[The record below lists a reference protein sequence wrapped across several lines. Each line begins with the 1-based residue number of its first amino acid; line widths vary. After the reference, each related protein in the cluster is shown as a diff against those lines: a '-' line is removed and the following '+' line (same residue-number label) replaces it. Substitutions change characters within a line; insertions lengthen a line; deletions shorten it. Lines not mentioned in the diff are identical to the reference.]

1 MPPSLRHNAT
11 TNRYRVTIK
20 GRDYWLG
27 SDKDEAER
35 GYYRLMLE
43 LKSGTLIEAPK
54 DDVRIVELVNLY
66 TAAMVIYFK
75 SNPGSWHRGKRA
87 MDFLTRL
94 AGSKRPDQFGMRD
107 LDLLRDDMGTPQE
120 YKTDAGETR
129 VRPAL
134 CRTGINRCMAEIAK
148 FWKWC
153 ARKEYVPADLY
164 AKCLTMEPLVKGHC
178 DARETEKVQPADPK
192 AIKKVKA
199 VVNASVRAM
208 IELQEL
214 TGARPG
220 EVCGLK
226 AEMIDRTVD
235 PWHCELV
242 KHKTVH
248 RGKERHLF
256 FGPKAQKVLA
266 PFLLRRAPGDYLFQ
280 PADHWTER
288 TEKKTGKGRREG
300 QAPTKRATDRT
311 VNDHYGK
318 DSYGQCIERACVKAG
333 VPHWTPN
340 QIRHTRAT
348 EIRKER
354 GIEAAGAVLGHA
366 HLNTTEIYAEVNL
379 ELARKVA
386 AEMG

>member
-1 MPPSLRHNAT
+1 MKWFNDHMGRKRIADFSVMDLRMVREAMNT
-11 TNRYRVTIK
+11 P
-20 GRDYWLG
+20 
-27 SDKDEAER
+27 DKNGD
-35 GYYRLMLE
+35 
-43 LKSGTLIEAPK
+43 
-54 DDVRIVELVNLY
+54 
-66 TAAMVIYFK
+66 
-75 SNPGSWHRGKRA
+75 
-87 MDFLTRL
+87 
-94 AGSKRPDQFGMRD
+94 RP
-107 LDLLRDDMGTPQE
+107 
-120 YKTDAGETR
+120 
-129 VRPAL
+129 L
-134 CRTGINRCMAEIAK
+134 CRSEINRAISAIVHCL
-148 FWKWC
+148 KWGVSMKLC
-153 ARKEYVPADLY
+153 PVAVWHECTTLEALHAGRCE
-164 AKCLTMEPLVKGHC
+164 
-178 DARETEKVQPADPK
+178 ARETQPVGTVDAKRLK
-192 AIKKVKA
+192 AVKA